1 MAGRKRIDSELV
13 KGSFVKVVLGMKNS
27 FSRFFGLGE
36 KGDQKVELEI
46 ELENEL
52 EQELEQNLDVVKNE
66 EIKKIPIESIVPNR
80 FQPRTVFDDEK
91 IEELSR
97 TIHTH
102 GIIQPIVVRQF
113 DGKYE
118 IIAGERRF
126 RAMKKLG
133 WDEAPAIIKN
143 YSDTETASVALIEN
157 LQREELSPI
166 EEAIAYGKLLEL
178 HNLTQEALAQRLGKG
193 QSTVANKLRLLK
205 LPQPIQES
213 LLNKE
218 ITERHARALIPLK
231 DPEKQVLLLQDIIEK
246 NFNVK
251 QTEDRVARM
260 LEEKNQKPKPKR
272 KAFSKDMRIAVNTIR
287 QSLTMVSDNGINL
300 DAQEEEFEEYYQFT
314 IKIPKKK

>member
-1 MAGRKRIDSELV
+1 
-13 KGSFVKVVLGMKNS
+13 MKSS

-36 KGDQKVELEI
+36 KGDQKVELDK
-46 ELENEL
+46 ELETEL
-52 EQELEQNLDVVKNE
+52 EEEELDAVRNE
-66 EIKKIPIESIVPNR
+66 EIKRIPMDSIVPNR

-113 DGKYE
+113 EGNYE
-118 IIAGERRF
+118 IIAGERRY

-133 WDEAPAIIKN
+133 WAEAPAIIKN

-205 LPQPIQES
+205 LPQLIQES

-231 DPEKQVLLLQDIIEK
+231 DPEKQVMLLQDIIEK
-246 NFNVK
+246 NLNVK
-251 QTEDRVARM
+251 QTEDRVARI

-300 DAQEEEFEEYYQFT
+300 DSEEEEFEDYYQFT

>member
-1 MAGRKRIDSELV
+1 
-13 KGSFVKVVLGMKNS
+13 MKSS

-36 KGDQKVELEI
+36 KEEQVVELEK
-46 ELENEL
+46 ELVTE
-52 EQELEQNLDVVKNE
+52 KTE
-66 EIKKIPIESIVPNR
+66 EIKKIPIDSIVPNR

-113 DGKYE
+113 EFNKYE
-118 IIAGERRF
+118 IIAGERRW

-133 WDEAPAIIKN
+133 WEEVPAIIKN
-143 YSDTETASVALIEN
+143 LSDTETASVALIEN

-205 LPQPIQES
+205 LPQPIQDS
-213 LLNKE
+213 LLNKV

-231 DPEKQVLLLQDIIEK
+231 DPEKQVQLLQEIIDR
-246 NFNVK
+246 NLNVK
-251 QTEDRVARM
+251 QTEERVIRA
-260 LEEKNQKPKPKR
+260 LEQKNEKPKSKR

-287 QSLTMVSDNGINL
+287 QSLSMVSDSGITLNSE
-300 DAQEEEFEEYYQFT
+300 EEEFEEFYQFT
-314 IKIPKKK
+314 IRIPKKK